1 MIWTLIIF
9 GWIAV
14 CGYIWDG
21 LVTQR
26 KDSNGHTPVGN
37 KILAIIACILAFLI
51 ASAIAEP
58 FMPSDEEDAE
68 IDYYYEPH

>member
-1 MIWTLIIF
+1 MIWTLIIL

-51 ASAIAEP
+51 ASAIAKP
-58 FMPSDEEDAE
+58 FMPSEEEDAE

>member
-9 GWIAV
+9 GWLTV
-14 CGYIWDG
+14 CGVIWKV

-26 KDSNGHTPVGN
+26 KDKDGHAPLVN
-37 KILAIIACILAFLI
+37 KVLAIMACILTFII

-58 FMPSDEEDAE
+58 FMPSDEEDAA
-68 IDYYYEPH
+68 IDYYYEPN